1 MKQANVVKETGERGW
16 CSCFRNFDPLGQWF
30 RVLWKLDDD
39 QMQKMNGTDY
49 TLYLVYLRYA
59 AWLCL
64 IITAANFSIII
75 PIYATGSP

>member
-49 TLYLVYLRYA
+49 TLYLVLTSVNHKLTIILRQPVG
-59 AWLCL
+59 CL
-64 IITAANFSIII
+64 R
-75 PIYATGSP
+75 P